1 MKLTIRKKIL
11 LCSLVPLLLLGAI
24 IILLASTLVRGSI
37 IDQVKNSLKGTS
49 IATLAAYDQNAG
61 SYLEAENGDIWKGSY
76 NISQS
81 ENLVDTIKS
90 ESGMEV
96 TFFYGS
102 KRIMTSALDKDGNRI
117 LGSPAGQ
124 VVTDQVLKKG
134 KGYFSDNVSIDG
146 TIYYGYYTP
155 LYQKDDKS
163 VPIGMVFAGREK
175 APTLHSVLN
184 IINMIVGIVFV
195 VIIVCVIIVQICA
208 TSITSALKKSI
219 QSVQDVSSGNLHVA
233 IDKKN
238 LKRSDEI
245 GDLSKAINNLQSELL
260 KIIGGIKES
269 TSLLVQSSDVL
280 EQTSHQTYSGISEV
294 QSTVSTITDGATQQ
308 ANDAQN
314 ASDNI
319 QYMGNLITETGKEA
333 DELNESADTMKA
345 ASDAAS
351 ATIDELKKISLEV
364 KDAISIISEQTTQ
377 TNTSAQSIHEA
388 TQFISEIAS
397 QTNLLSLNASIEAA
411 RAGESGR
418 GFAVVASQIQTLAEQ
433 SNEASGNIEK
443 IVSNLTI
450 NSEKVV
456 HTMIQTQ
463 EIIEKQ
469 NQHIEDTANA
479 VNGVIQELE
488 ASIDRIRSIEHKT
501 SELEKARNE
510 IIDIIAS
517 LSIIAQ
523 QNAEGT
529 SQTNTA
535 ITDMAD
541 RFKNI
546 EDSTENLRNTAD
558 MLADNIS
565 NSNFALE

>member
-184 IINMIVGIVFV
+184 IINMIIGIVFV

-208 TSITSALKKSI
+208 ASITSALKKSI

-308 ANDAQN
+308 ANDAKN

-443 IVSNLTI
+443 IVSNLTL

-565 NSNFALE
+565 NFNI

>member
-11 LCSLVPLLLLGAI
+11 LSSLVPLLLLGAI

-37 IDQVKNSLKGTS
+37 IDQVKNSLKGTA

-184 IINMIVGIVFV
+184 IINMIIGIVFV

-208 TSITSALKKSI
+208 ASITSALKKSI

-308 ANDAQN
+308 ANDAKN

-443 IVSNLTI
+443 IVSNLTL
-450 NSEKVV
+450 NSETVV

-565 NSNFALE
+565 NFNI

>member
-24 IILLASTLVRGSI
+24 IIILASTLVRSSI

-155 LYQKDDKS
+155 LYQKGDKS
-163 VPIGMVFAGREK
+163 VPIGMVFAGLEK

-208 TSITSALKKSI
+208 ASITSALKKSI

-280 EQTSHQTYSGISEV
+280 EQTSHQTYSGIS
-294 QSTVSTITDGATQQ
+294 DGATQQ
-308 ANDAQN
+308 ANDTKN

-411 RAGESGR
+411 RAGESGK

-443 IVSNLTI
+443 IVSNLTL

-523 QNAEGT
+523 QNADGT
-529 SQTNTA
+529 SQTNIA

-565 NSNFALE
+565 NFNI

>member
-37 IDQVKNSLKGTS
+37 IDQVKNSLKGTA

-134 KGYFSDNVSIDG
+134 EGYFSDNVSIDG

-155 LYQKDDKS
+155 VYQKDDKS
-163 VPIGMVFAGREK
+163 VPIGMVLAGLEK

-219 QSVQDVSSGNLHVA
+219 KSVQDVSSGNLHVA

-245 GDLSKAINNLQSELL
+245 GDLSRAINNLQSELL

-443 IVSNLTI
+443 IVSNLTL

-523 QNAEGT
+523 QNADGT

-546 EDSTENLRNTAD
+546 EDSTENLRTTAD
-558 MLADNIS
+558 MLAHNIS
-565 NSNFALE
+565 NFNI

>member
-37 IDQVKNSLKGTS
+37 IDQVKNSLKGTA

-208 TSITSALKKSI
+208 ASITSALKKSI

-308 ANDAQN
+308 ANDAKN

-565 NSNFALE
+565 NFNI

>member
-333 DELNESADTMKA
+333 DELNESSDTMKA

-443 IVSNLTI
+443 IVSNLTL
-450 NSEKVV
+450 NSETVV

-565 NSNFALE
+565 NFNI

>member
-37 IDQVKNSLKGTS
+37 IDQVKNSLKGTA

-102 KRIMTSALDKDGNRI
+102 KRIMTSSLDKDGNRI

-184 IINMIVGIVFV
+184 IINMIIGIVFV

-208 TSITSALKKSI
+208 ASITSALKKSI

-308 ANDAQN
+308 ANDTKN

-443 IVSNLTI
+443 IVSNLTL
-450 NSEKVV
+450 NSETVV

-565 NSNFALE
+565 NFNI

>member
-37 IDQVKNSLKGTS
+37 IDQVKNSLKGTA

-184 IINMIVGIVFV
+184 IINMIIGIVFV

-208 TSITSALKKSI
+208 ASITSALKKSI

-308 ANDAQN
+308 ANDAKN

-443 IVSNLTI
+443 IVSNLTL
-450 NSEKVV
+450 NSETVV

-479 VNGVIQELE
+479 VNGVIQELQ

-565 NSNFALE
+565 NFNI

>member
-37 IDQVKNSLKGTS
+37 IAQVKNSLKGTA

-184 IINMIVGIVFV
+184 IINMIIGIVFV

-208 TSITSALKKSI
+208 ASITSALKKSI

-308 ANDAQN
+308 ANDAKN

-443 IVSNLTI
+443 IVSNLTL
-450 NSEKVV
+450 NSETVV

-565 NSNFALE
+565 NFNI

>member
-24 IILLASTLVRGSI
+24 IIILASTLVRSSI

-155 LYQKDDKS
+155 LYRKGDKS
-163 VPIGMVFAGREK
+163 VPIGMVFAGLEK

-208 TSITSALKKSI
+208 ASITSALKKSI

-308 ANDAQN
+308 ANDTKN

-411 RAGESGR
+411 RAGESGK

-443 IVSNLTI
+443 IVSNLTL

-523 QNAEGT
+523 QNADGT
-529 SQTNTA
+529 SQTNIA

-565 NSNFALE
+565 NFNI

>member
-37 IDQVKNSLKGTS
+37 IDQVKNSLKGTA

-124 VVTDQVLKKG
+124 VVSDQVLKKG

-184 IINMIVGIVFV
+184 IINMIIGIVFV

-208 TSITSALKKSI
+208 ASITSALKKSI

-308 ANDAQN
+308 ANDAKN

-565 NSNFALE
+565 NFNI

>member
-24 IILLASTLVRGSI
+24 IILLASTLVRSSI
-37 IDQVKNSLKGTS
+37 IDQVKNSLKGTA
-49 IATLAAYDQNAG
+49 IATQAAYDQNAG

-76 NISQS
+76 NVSQS

-134 KGYFSDNVSIDG
+134 EGYFSDNVSIDG

-184 IINMIVGIVFV
+184 IINMIIGIVFV

-208 TSITSALKKSI
+208 ASITSALKKSI

-308 ANDAQN
+308 ANDAKN

-443 IVSNLTI
+443 IVSNLTL
-450 NSEKVV
+450 NSETVV

-565 NSNFALE
+565 NFNI

>member
-37 IDQVKNSLKGTS
+37 IDQVKNSLKGTA

-184 IINMIVGIVFV
+184 IINMIIGIVFV

-208 TSITSALKKSI
+208 ASITSALKKSI

-308 ANDAQN
+308 ANDAKN

-333 DELNESADTMKA
+333 DELNESADTMKS

-443 IVSNLTI
+443 IVSNLTL
-450 NSEKVV
+450 NSETVV

-565 NSNFALE
+565 NFNI

>member
-37 IDQVKNSLKGTS
+37 IDQVKNSLKGTA

-184 IINMIVGIVFV
+184 IINMIIGIVFV

-208 TSITSALKKSI
+208 ASITSALKKSI

-308 ANDAQN
+308 ANDAKN

-388 TQFISEIAS
+388 TQFISKIAS

-443 IVSNLTI
+443 IVSNLTL
-450 NSEKVV
+450 NSETVV

-565 NSNFALE
+565 NFNI

>member
-565 NSNFALE
+565 NFNI

>member
-37 IDQVKNSLKGTS
+37 IDQVKNSLKGTA

-565 NSNFALE
+565 NFNI

>member
-37 IDQVKNSLKGTS
+37 IDQVKNSLKGTA

-184 IINMIVGIVFV
+184 IINMIIGIVFV

-208 TSITSALKKSI
+208 ASITSALKKSI

-308 ANDAQN
+308 ANDAKN

-333 DELNESADTMKA
+333 DELNESADTMKS

-443 IVSNLTI
+443 IVSNLTL

-565 NSNFALE
+565 NFNI

>member
-37 IDQVKNSLKGTS
+37 IDQVKNSLKGTA

-308 ANDAQN
+308 ANDAKN

-319 QYMGNLITETGKEA
+319 QYMGNLITETGIEA

-345 ASDAAS
+345 ASDTAS

-443 IVSNLTI
+443 IVSNLTL

-523 QNAEGT
+523 QNADGT

-558 MLADNIS
+558 MLAHNIS
-565 NSNFALE
+565 NFNI

>member
-37 IDQVKNSLKGTS
+37 IDQVKNSLKGTA

-184 IINMIVGIVFV
+184 IINMIIGIVFV

-208 TSITSALKKSI
+208 ASITSALKKSI

-308 ANDAQN
+308 ANDAKN

-565 NSNFALE
+565 NFNI

>member
-37 IDQVKNSLKGTS
+37 IDQVKNSLKGTA

-61 SYLEAENGDIWKGSY
+61 SYLKAENGDIWKGSY

-308 ANDAQN
+308 ANDTKN

-565 NSNFALE
+565 NFNI

>member
-37 IDQVKNSLKGTS
+37 IDQVKNSLKGTA

-61 SYLEAENGDIWKGSY
+61 SYLKAENGDIWKGSY

-443 IVSNLTI
+443 IVSNLTL
-450 NSEKVV
+450 NSETVV

-565 NSNFALE
+565 NFNI

>member
-37 IDQVKNSLKGTS
+37 IDQVKNSLKGTA

-308 ANDAQN
+308 ANDAKN

-364 KDAISIISEQTTQ
+364 KDAISIISEHTTQ

-565 NSNFALE
+565 NFNI

>member
-443 IVSNLTI
+443 IVSNLTL
-450 NSEKVV
+450 NSETVV

-565 NSNFALE
+565 NFNI

>member
-37 IDQVKNSLKGTS
+37 IDQVKNSLKGTA

-308 ANDAQN
+308 ANDAKN

-443 IVSNLTI
+443 IVSNLTL

-523 QNAEGT
+523 QNADGT

-546 EDSTENLRNTAD
+546 EDSTENLRTTAD
-558 MLADNIS
+558 MLAHNIS
-565 NSNFALE
+565 NFNI

>member
-102 KRIMTSALDKDGNRI
+102 KRIMTSSLDKDGNRI

-184 IINMIVGIVFV
+184 IINMIIGIVFV

-208 TSITSALKKSI
+208 ASITSALKKSI

-308 ANDAQN
+308 ANDTKN

-443 IVSNLTI
+443 IVSNLTL
-450 NSEKVV
+450 NSETVV

-565 NSNFALE
+565 NFNI

>member
-37 IDQVKNSLKGTS
+37 IDQVKNSLKGTA

-61 SYLEAENGDIWKGSY
+61 SYLKAENGDIWKGSY

-96 TFFYGS
+96 TFFYDS

-565 NSNFALE
+565 NFNI

>member
-1 MKLTIRKKIL
+1 M
-11 LCSLVPLLLLGAI
+11 CEE
-24 IILLASTLVRGSI
+24 
-37 IDQVKNSLKGTS
+37 NSLKGTS

-155 LYQKDDKS
+155 LYQKGDKS
-163 VPIGMVFAGREK
+163 VPIGMVFAGLEK

-208 TSITSALKKSI
+208 ASITSALKKSI

-308 ANDAQN
+308 ANDTKN

-411 RAGESGR
+411 RAGESGK

-443 IVSNLTI
+443 IVSNLTL

-523 QNAEGT
+523 QNADGT
-529 SQTNTA
+529 SQTNIA

-565 NSNFALE
+565 NFNI

>member
-37 IDQVKNSLKGTS
+37 IDQVKNSLKGTA

-308 ANDAQN
+308 ANDAKN

-345 ASDAAS
+345 ASDTAS

-443 IVSNLTI
+443 IVSNLTL

-523 QNAEGT
+523 QNADGT

-558 MLADNIS
+558 MLAHNIS
-565 NSNFALE
+565 NFNI

>member
-24 IILLASTLVRGSI
+24 IILLASTLVRSSI

-163 VPIGMVFAGREK
+163 VPIGMVFAGLEK

-208 TSITSALKKSI
+208 ASITSALKKSI

-308 ANDAQN
+308 ANDAKN

-443 IVSNLTI
+443 IVSNLTL
-450 NSEKVV
+450 NSETVV

-523 QNAEGT
+523 QNAERT

-565 NSNFALE
+565 NFNI

>member
-155 LYQKDDKS
+155 LYQKDDNS
-163 VPIGMVFAGREK
+163 VPIGMVFAGLKK

-184 IINMIVGIVFV
+184 IINMIIGIVFV

-208 TSITSALKKSI
+208 ASITSALKKSI

-308 ANDAQN
+308 ANDAKN

-443 IVSNLTI
+443 IVSNLTL
-450 NSEKVV
+450 NSETVV

-565 NSNFALE
+565 NFNI

>member
-37 IDQVKNSLKGTS
+37 IDQVKNSLKGTA

-184 IINMIVGIVFV
+184 IINMIIGIVFV

-208 TSITSALKKSI
+208 ASITSALKKSI

-269 TSLLVQSSDVL
+269 TSLLVKSSDVL

-308 ANDAQN
+308 ANDAKN

-443 IVSNLTI
+443 IVSNLTL
-450 NSEKVV
+450 NSETVV

-565 NSNFALE
+565 NFNI

>member
-37 IDQVKNSLKGTS
+37 IDQVKNSLKGTA

-184 IINMIVGIVFV
+184 IINMIIGIVFV

-208 TSITSALKKSI
+208 ASITSALKKSI

-308 ANDAQN
+308 ANDAKN

-443 IVSNLTI
+443 IVSNLTL
-450 NSEKVV
+450 NSETVV

-565 NSNFALE
+565 NFNI

>member
-124 VVTDQVLKKG
+124 VVADQVLKKG
-134 KGYFSDNVSIDG
+134 EGYFSDNVSIDG
-146 TIYYGYYTP
+146 TIYYGYNTP
-155 LYQKDDKS
+155 VYKKDDKS
-163 VPIGMVFAGREK
+163 APSGMDFAGLEK

-184 IINMIVGIVFV
+184 IINMIIGIVFV

-219 QSVQDVSSGNLHVA
+219 KSVQDVSSGNLHVA

-308 ANDAQN
+308 AYDAKN

-319 QYMGNLITETGKEA
+319 QYMGNLIT
-333 DELNESADTMKA
+333 
-345 ASDAAS
+345 
-351 ATIDELKKISLEV
+351 
-364 KDAISIISEQTTQ
+364 
-377 TNTSAQSIHEA
+377 
-388 TQFISEIAS
+388 
-397 QTNLLSLNASIEAA
+397 
-411 RAGESGR
+411 
-418 GFAVVASQIQTLAEQ
+418 
-433 SNEASGNIEK
+433 
-443 IVSNLTI
+443 
-450 NSEKVV
+450 
-456 HTMIQTQ
+456 
-463 EIIEKQ
+463 
-469 NQHIEDTANA
+469 
-479 VNGVIQELE
+479 
-488 ASIDRIRSIEHKT
+488 
-501 SELEKARNE
+501 
-510 IIDIIAS
+510 
-517 LSIIAQ
+517 
-523 QNAEGT
+523 
-529 SQTNTA
+529 
-535 ITDMAD
+535 
-541 RFKNI
+541 
-546 EDSTENLRNTAD
+546 
-558 MLADNIS
+558 
-565 NSNFALE
+565 

>member
-37 IDQVKNSLKGTS
+37 IDQVKNSLKGTA

-245 GDLSKAINNLQSELL
+245 GDLSRAINNLQSELL

-308 ANDAQN
+308 ANDAKN

-565 NSNFALE
+565 NFNI

>member
-184 IINMIVGIVFV
+184 IINMIIGIVFV

-308 ANDAQN
+308 ANDAKN

-450 NSEKVV
+450 NSETVV

-565 NSNFALE
+565 NFNI

>member
-1 MKLTIRKKIL
+1 MI
-11 LCSLVPLLLLGAI
+11 
-24 IILLASTLVRGSI
+24 
-37 IDQVKNSLKGTS
+37 TS
-49 IATLAAYDQNAG
+49 
-61 SYLEAENGDIWKGSY
+61 
-76 NISQS
+76 
-81 ENLVDTIKS
+81 
-90 ESGMEV
+90 
-96 TFFYGS
+96 
-102 KRIMTSALDKDGNRI
+102 
-117 LGSPAGQ
+117 P
-124 VVTDQVLKKG
+124 
-134 KGYFSDNVSIDG
+134 IDG

-155 LYQKDDKS
+155 LYQKGDKS
-163 VPIGMVFAGREK
+163 VPIGMVFAGLEK

-208 TSITSALKKSI
+208 ASITSALKKSI

-308 ANDAQN
+308 ANDTKN

-411 RAGESGR
+411 RAGESGK

-443 IVSNLTI
+443 IVSNLTL

-463 EIIEKQ
+463 EIIEPQ

-523 QNAEGT
+523 QNADGT
-529 SQTNTA
+529 SQTNIA

-565 NSNFALE
+565 NFNI

>member
-37 IDQVKNSLKGTS
+37 IDQVKNSLKGTA

-184 IINMIVGIVFV
+184 IINMIIGIVFV

-208 TSITSALKKSI
+208 ASITSALKKSI

-308 ANDAQN
+308 ANDAKN

-443 IVSNLTI
+443 IVSNLTL

-565 NSNFALE
+565 NFNI

>member
-37 IDQVKNSLKGTS
+37 IDQVKNSLKGTA

-184 IINMIVGIVFV
+184 IINMIIGIVFV

-208 TSITSALKKSI
+208 ASITSALKKSI

-308 ANDAQN
+308 ANDAKN

-411 RAGESGR
+411 HAGESGR

-443 IVSNLTI
+443 IVSNLTL
-450 NSEKVV
+450 NSETVV

-565 NSNFALE
+565 NFNI

>member
-37 IDQVKNSLKGTS
+37 IDQVKNSLKGTA

-308 ANDAQN
+308 ANDAKN

-443 IVSNLTI
+443 IVSNLTL
-450 NSEKVV
+450 NSETVV

-565 NSNFALE
+565 NFNI